1 VILRRFLALIT
12 REKGFSTGVGNTR
25 MEGRGGPSDIDMSK
39 HATDDTER
47 AAVDQG
53 ERDRYAELN
62 IGDEEFVIYDRE
74 NHQAWI
80 QSTVAVSTDDM
91 Q

>member
-1 VILRRFLALIT
+1 M
-12 REKGFSTGVGNTR
+12 STNT
-25 MEGRGGPSDIDMSK
+25 
-39 HATDDTER
+39 ADDTDGTL
-47 AAVDQG
+47 VDKDT
-53 ERDRYAELN
+53 ENTRYAELN

-80 QSTVAVSTDDM
+80 QSTVAFDFDDL

>member
-1 VILRRFLALIT
+1 MISGQKYFCEGACKDNSEEEAVRIT
-12 REKGFSTGVGNTR
+12 SNTMSTNTANDREQAVGDGDEN
-25 MEGRGGPSDIDMSK
+25 
-39 HATDDTER
+39 
-47 AAVDQG
+47 
-53 ERDRYAELN
+53 RYAELN

-80 QSTVAVSTDDM
+80 QSSVAVAVDDV

>member
-1 VILRRFLALIT
+1 MPDNTTVEEEAPKT
-12 REKGFSTGVGNTR
+12 ASETMSTNTA
-25 MEGRGGPSDIDMSK
+25 ED
-39 HATDDTER
+39 TDGTLVE
-47 AAVDQG
+47 AENA
-53 ERDRYAELN
+53 RYAELN

-80 QSTVAVSTDDM
+80 QSTVAFGLEDL